1 MKVVALILL
10 VTIGCSA
17 STPVPQYPAMSE
29 KQLVENKPLPER
41 PDAEKIAP
49 ENDWVKPMKAGDVAD
64 KPGVLL
70 SPDKAARAKKWQDG
84 YNNLRDLYELD
95 RQVWVQ
101 HRIVYDERISQAN
114 ATIKRLSPSW
124 WDENKSQILWV
135 GGFVMGA
142 ATSIAIVYGLDHV
155 RQ

>member
-1 MKVVALILL
+1 MKAVALILL
-10 VTIGCSA
+10 VSIGCSA
-17 STPVPQYPAMSE
+17 STPVVQYPQISD
-29 KQLVENKPLPER
+29 KQHVEDKVLPER
-41 PDAEKIAP
+41 PDAVAIAP
-49 ENDWVKPMKAGDVAD
+49 ENDWVKSMKAGDSTD

-95 RQVWVQ
+95 RQVWQQ

-114 ATIKRLSPSW
+114 AQIKRLSPSW
-124 WDENKSQILWV
+124 WDENKSSLLWA
-135 GGFVMGA
+135 GGFIMGA

>member
-1 MKVVALILL
+1 MKRYIAILL
-10 VTIGCSA
+10 VVACSA

-29 KQLVENKPLPER
+29 KQQVENKALPER
-41 PDAEKIAP
+41 PDAEKIAS
-49 ENDWVKPMKAGDVAD
+49 ENDWVKPMKAGDSTD

-95 RQVWVQ
+95 RQVWQQ
-101 HRIVYDERISQAN
+101 HRIVYEERQNQSN
-114 ATIKRLSPSW
+114 ALIKRLSPSW

>member
-1 MKVVALILL
+1 MKAVALILL

-17 STPVPQYPAMSE
+17 STPVLQYPKLNDKQRVEE
-29 KQLVENKPLPER
+29 KSLPER
-41 PDAEKIAP
+41 PDAVAIAP
-49 ENDWVKPMKAGDVAD
+49 ENDWVKPMKAGDSTD

-95 RQVWVQ
+95 RQIWVQ
-101 HRIVYDERISQAN
+101 HRIVYDERIAQAN
-114 ATIKRLSPSW
+114 AEIKRLSPSW

-142 ATSIAIVYGLDHV
+142 ATSIAIVYGLDNV